1 MKRRIPENA
10 FEIYQSM
17 GEERSYEAL
26 ADRLGVTKRAV
37 TKAAAREQW
46 QERLSS
52 IQARAREAAD
62 QASVDV
68 RKEAA
73 ERHLK
78 VARFIQSRSIEA
90 LKSMPIESAMDGIR
104 AYGMA
109 VNMERLVLGEPTDRT
124 ALTVEEV
131 TKREIALLLLKPGER
146 EPAIQTLESKVRGV
160 SGEKASL
167 EEEPES

>member
-10 FEIYQSM
+10 FEIYQAM
-17 GEERSYEAL
+17 GEGRSYEAL
-26 ADRLGVTKRAV
+26 ADRFEVSKRAV
-37 TKAAAREQW
+37 TKAAAREKW
-46 QERLSS
+46 QERLSA

-62 QASVDV
+62 QVSVDV

-90 LKSMPIESAMDGIR
+90 LKAMPIESAMDAIR
-104 AYGMA
+104 AYGIA

-131 TKREIALLLLKPGER
+131 TKREIALLLLKPGEK
-146 EPAIQTLESKVRGV
+146 EPPIQTLESRGAQAGKEQV
-160 SGEKASL
+160 EL
-167 EEEPES
+167 ESEG